1 MQDKEK
7 IIDGI
12 LEINFRLRTLEES
25 LANIL
30 NLVDANVNLEKVT
43 DTATLE
49 AVPIT
54 SAEGMTQ
61 IHLRLDEIESAI
73 HSLVP
78 HIAVSTA
85 QAILQYK
92 SIIQKL
98 PED

>member
-12 LEINFRLRTLEES
+12 LDINFRLRQLEEA

-43 DTATLE
+43 DAATLE

-61 IHLRLDEIESAI
+61 IHLRLDDIESAI
-73 HSLVP
+73 HSLMP
-78 HIAVSTA
+78 DMAVASA

-92 SIIQKL
+92 SIIQKRT
-98 PED
+98 ED